1 MKFRSVVIYALIA
14 VFLAAVF
21 IQAQGALEIRAASHT
36 AVAGW
41 QQVSTPDGKTVWV
54 STTAALTTADIARGE
69 PRTEANGQR
78 TVGVVFTADGARK
91 MAQLSAAQANRPIAL
106 LLDGKVVW
114 APIVRGTIEK
124 EAVLSGVTPDVVQ
137 RILTSLKQ

>member
-14 VFLAAVF
+14 LFLGGVLV
-21 IQAQGALEIRAASHT
+21 QAQGALEIRAASNT

-41 QQVSTPDGKTVWV
+41 QPMPTPGGEVIWV
-54 STTAALTTADIARGE
+54 STTTAMTTADVVRSE
-69 PRTEANGQR
+69 PRTDANGQG

-91 MAQLSAAQANRPIAL
+91 MAELSKAQANRPIVL

-124 EAVLSGVTPDVVQ
+124 EALLSGVTPDVVK
-137 RILTSLKQ
+137 RVLTSLK

>member
-1 MKFRSVVIYALIA
+1 MNRKTIVIIGLIIGLLA
-14 VFLAAVF
+14 SAFLS
-21 IQAQGALEIRAASHT
+21 AQGVLEIRAASHT

-41 QQVSTPDGKTVWV
+41 QQMSTPGGEAVWV
-54 STTAALTTADIARGE
+54 STTAALTMADIARGE

-114 APIVRGTIEK
+114 APIVRGTIEN